1 MFKDQITRYKVV
13 YNRKKEIDK
22 KGGFLVQIEVYQNGQ
37 RRFFSTGIY
46 LTQEQWN
53 IKKNEPKDAYTAA
66 RIRSFVAVLEEHEKK
81 QRYFNDGRFTL
92 KDFDLLKVVV
102 TPPPAK
108 QTFNEFFTS
117 QLKARKKELKWNT
130 YRQQTACLNLLNQF
144 NPSVSFDDLKF
155 QFVDEFHQF
164 MINKGHKDTTYHK
177 RHKIVKSY
185 IQKAISLE
193 LLTKNAYDQFKL
205 TTPVSNKVALMG
217 DEIKL
222 LENLNLNEQ
231 AGRMSVVRDM
241 FLLSIYT
248 GLRWGDIS
256 VLTAHNLI
264 RTENGIVLNIVTS
277 KTQKALVLP
286 LRIMFDG
293 KAEQIVLRYWP
304 DNDEKK
310 LFSGIYNAFANKT
323 LKAIA
328 KLAGIKKKIHYH
340 VSRHTAGTAIAQKAG
355 VLTAKEI
362 LQHSKLETTKI
373 YLHLSNF
380 ERDKALKDV
389 KDWY

>member
-13 YNRKKEIDK
+13 YNRKKETDK
-22 KGGFLVQIEVYQNGQ
+22 KDGFLVQIEVYQNGR

-66 RIRSFVAVLEEHEKK
+66 RVRSFVAVLEEHEKK
-81 QRYFNDGRFTL
+81 QRYFHDGRFAL
-92 KDFDLLKVVV
+92 KDFDLLKVVA

-108 QTFNEFFTS
+108 PTFNQFFAS

-130 YRQQTACLNLLNQF
+130 YRQQTACLNLLNEF
-144 NPSVSFDDLKF
+144 NPSVLFEDLKF

-205 TTPVSNKVALMG
+205 TTPISNKVALMG

-231 AGRMSVVRDM
+231 AGRMSIVRDM

-355 VLTAKEI
+355 VLTAMEI

>member
-13 YNRKKEIDK
+13 YNRKKETDK
-22 KGGFLVQIEVYQNGQ
+22 KDGFLVQIEVYQNGR

-66 RIRSFVAVLEEHEKK
+66 RVRSFVAVLEEHEKK
-81 QRYFNDGRFTL
+81 QRYFHDGRFAL
-92 KDFDLLKVVV
+92 KDFDLLKVVA

-108 QTFNEFFTS
+108 PTFNQFFAS

-130 YRQQTACLNLLNQF
+130 YRQQTACLNLLNEF
-144 NPSVSFDDLKF
+144 NPGVLFEDLKF

-193 LLTKNAYDQFKL
+193 FLTKNAYDQFKL
-205 TTPVSNKVALMG
+205 TTPISNKVALMG

-231 AGRMSVVRDM
+231 AGRMSIVRDM

-355 VLTAKEI
+355 VLTAMEI